1 VGRFRTELAGGGS
14 GAVTAPAGPGS
25 FGAKLLRS
33 SIRAYQL
40 LVSPLLGPSCRF
52 EPSCSHFAETAI
64 ARYGS
69 WRGTSLALR
78 RLLRCHPWGGPGGFD
93 PVP

>member
-1 VGRFRTELAGGGS
+1 MDRFRTEPVA
-14 GAVTAPAGPGS
+14 A
-25 FGAKLLRS
+25 LLRVL
-33 SIRAYQL
+33 IRAYQL

-52 EPSCSHFAETAI
+52 EPSCSHYAETAI
-64 ARYGS
+64 SRHGVLP
-69 WRGTSLALR
+69 GTSLALR